1 MRPVDVPD
9 PASSPSLTP
18 ARILL
23 GLGAALL
30 IAAAAAFI
38 AYAWTV
44 IGPAGR
50 TVLIS
55 AVAIGFILAAVLVR
69 PRALRETF
77 AVVGMGT
84 VAVEL
89 IYGYSVGVIPD
100 GTFATDRPWLTITF
114 AILTVALWALGRY
127 ADLVSARTAAGVSYV
142 GGVVALLALVCAWP
156 VDVPGYAA
164 VVLTGGLGLAAALT
178 ALTPR
183 LARMPSVR
191 AFAAVALGLAA
202 TLAVAV
208 QILVSLVEADPPP
221 PVWIACL
228 AVLAGTC
235 TVVTMRARDS
245 RDLAEMAAVA
255 AAGLAGGSVGLA
267 LGLAPS
273 PVLVLALATLVGLGG
288 ALALVQRRRS
298 GLGVAFAF
306 GVLLLALASTGGALG
321 RDGQAPDALVAVT
334 GSAAA
339 LTFGYAV
346 VGRRP
351 EVVWASGP
359 LAVIAGWTALATW
372 DVTVVEAYSLLL
384 LVAVLATLAVAL
396 RRALLPRERAIDAAL
411 LIALAS
417 TVPSAIV
424 ATVADRPTSDVD
436 WVSTAWLSVAV
447 TAIGI
452 AGAFTVA
459 ARRRALRPV
468 AIAGSAVLLIELWTL
483 VSGLLP
489 GDPTWEYYVW
499 TAYIG
504 YAAAALVLARRRTVL
519 GMGAIVAASASVLP
533 AGAWAWD
540 VAGDAIPV
548 TPWLSVLL
556 TLAGS
561 AALAIVAVRRRS
573 PVLLLVAGT
582 LVWIVVTGVAVT
594 RVWPDDWRTPIVV
607 SGIVALATGLAC
619 RRVVPTLHSL
629 WAVGVP
635 GSLVLVPFAVDPGT
649 RPDAAPAG
657 FAVVVVAAAVVS
669 IAGARGRTA
678 GLLLPGALSLAII
691 AIALVWHAAAAMPA
705 WLWLALAGG
714 ALLTAG
720 VRLET
725 TRAGIRHGVA
735 WMRELD

>member
-127 ADLVSARTAAGVSYV
+127 ADLLSARIAAGVSYV
-142 GGVVALLALVCAWP
+142 GGVFALLVLVCAWP

-178 ALTPR
+178 TLTPR

-191 AFAAVALGLAA
+191 AFAAIALGLAA

-235 TVVTMRARDS
+235 TVVTVRAQDS
-245 RDLAEMAAVA
+245 RHLAEMAAVA

-273 PVLVLALATLVGLGG
+273 PVLALALATLVGLGG

-298 GLGVAFAF
+298 GLGVAFAL
-306 GVLLLALASTGGALG
+306 GVLLLALG

-384 LVAVLATLAVAL
+384 LVAVLATLAVASK
-396 RRALLPRERAIDAAL
+396 RALLPRERAIDAAL

-489 GDPTWEYYVW
+489 GDATGEYYVW
-499 TAYIG
+499 TAYIA

-561 AALAIVAVRRRS
+561 AALAIVGVRRRS

-594 RVWPDDWRTPIVV
+594 RLWPDDWRTPIVV